1 MSEKKSKQETPYIC
15 PLSVNYDELEAIL
28 APLGESLR
36 DYVGNRLPKEEVER
50 IENDFEI
57 YLTNKNKE

>member
-1 MSEKKSKQETPYIC
+1 MSEKKSKQETTYIC

-28 APLGESLR
+28 APLGESLT